1 MMIFG
6 LGNPGLRYRA
16 TRHNVGYIF
25 LDRFA
30 QQYKK
35 RFHSQR
41 GYRIAR
47 IVIND
52 ETVRLIKPR
61 CWMNLSGIAVSK
73 ILHGHDEDFLVVVDD
88 VNLPL
93 GRTRLRSKGS
103 DGGHLGLRSIVSEL
117 NTEDFWRLRIGIGLP
132 HEDYACY
139 VLNSFRRDE
148 KRTLHDVIKEAIK
161 GVKLLIR
168 GDFTSAQNYINSV
181 DLTDAYGNNRE
192 SG

>member
-25 LDRFA
+25 LDRFVK
-30 QQYKK
+30 QYKK

-41 GYRIAR
+41 GYRVAR

-52 ETVRLIKPR
+52 ETVRLIKPQ

-73 ILHGHDEDFLVVVDD
+73 ILQERAEDFLVVVDD
-88 VNLPL
+88 VSLPL
-93 GRTRLRSKGS
+93 GRTRLRGKGS
-103 DGGHLGLRSIVSEL
+103 DGGHLGLRSIISEL
-117 NTEDFWRLRIGIGLP
+117 NTESFWRLRIGIGQP

-139 VLNSFRRDE
+139 VLNSFKRDE
-148 KRTLHDVIKEAIK
+148 KKTLHDVIKETIK
-161 GVKLLIR
+161 GVELLIR
-168 GDFTSAQNYINSV
+168 GNFTSAQNYINSV
-181 DLTDAYGNNRE
+181 DLTGGYQDARK